1 MRILGPVVLPQAL
14 LVASRQAQLRLGCP
28 IRPELIGDERLG
40 REALLP
46 EQFAH
51 ELRGRP
57 GVAPPLHKE
66 IENLALVVDRP
77 PEPESSA
84 ADQDSRRSSLANNG
98 PTPSATWWSVV
109 SQNSS
114 NSAVLQPASKR
125 PHAITAQ
132 L

>member
-14 LVASRQAQLRLGCP
+14 LRSSREAELRLRRSVGAQP
-28 IRPELIGDERLG
+28 IGDERLG

-57 GVAPPLHKE
+57 CIAPSLHKE
-66 IENLALVVDRP
+66 IENLALVIDRS

-84 ADQDSRRSSLANNG
+84 NNG
-98 PTPSATWWSVV
+98 PNFNTQRLTV
-109 SQNSS
+109 S
-114 NSAVLQPASKR
+114 
-125 PHAITAQ
+125 
-132 L
+132 